1 LLCLPDVLVADP
13 VQWTSVAA
21 NSELSFSAYYE
32 GEALPGRFADFEVK
46 LETDEISGLPS
57 ALSVQVRTG
66 SANMNDRE
74 INAEIAEPEWFDAQA
89 FPDASFE
96 SRDIRPAD
104 TGFLASGRLRI
115 KGIEQALEIPL
126 EWTLEGGTATL
137 SGSST
142 LSRQAWQVGTGEW
155 SNNASL
161 SDRVDLRYR
170 VTLVPVD

>member
-1 LLCLPDVLVADP
+1 
-13 VQWTSVAA
+13 
-21 NSELSFSAYYE
+21 
-32 GEALPGRFADFEVK
+32 
-46 LETDEISGLPS
+46 
-57 ALSVQVRTG
+57 
-66 SANMNDRE
+66 MNDRE

-96 SRDIRPAD
+96 SRAIRPAD
-104 TGFLASGRLRI
+104 EGFLASGQLRI

-126 EWTLEGGTATL
+126 AWTHEGGTATL

-170 VTLVPVD
+170 VTLVPAD